1 MDTLKTAQV
10 ASGLAHLT
18 YGLAL
23 KDKQN
28 FRSPFAFDAYDLW
41 FGADFDFLIDSL
53 LDDFL
58 SDIETDISSVDSSNL
73 SEQHSAQISAQ
84 SSADRQ
90 ALIDAGISLAAD
102 NLTSETSAGGAEES
116 RVSTPTTTSGQGSTT
131 SSAST
136 DSDGEVVTTTLDHSH
151 SKHGGYHEN
160 SESRYSGR
168 SASDEDDSGLSDSE
182 GTSQRTGEASTL
194 SSVSIKVKQ
203 YRDVFANVDD
213 GATVRILDADD
224 SDANIYATD
233 DKQ

>member
-1 MDTLKTAQV
+1 M
-10 ASGLAHLT
+10 AHLS

-23 KDKQN
+23 KDEKD
-28 FRSPFAFDAYDLW
+28 FKSPFAFDAYDLW
-41 FGADFDFLIDSL
+41 FGSDFDLVLSELMDSFLDE
-53 LDDFL
+53 
-58 SDIETDISSVDSSNL
+58 IETDISSVDSSNL

-90 ALIDAGISLAAD
+90 ALIDAGISLNGD
-102 NLTSETSAGGAEES
+102 DTSLTSAGGAEES
-116 RVSTPTTTSGQGSTT
+116 RVSTPTTTSGGGSTT

-194 SSVSIKVKQ
+194 SSVSIELKQ
-203 YRDVFANVDD
+203 YADFYANEDD

-224 SDANIYATD
+224 ADANIYATD